1 MIKALF
7 KSILLSLIC
16 FSVIYLLTGCASSK
30 PKTVDEVYEKYGS
43 KAVYERPYS
52 DEEIRYQEQAR
63 QQQEKDNLQKAL
75 EAEQAKNKV
84 LQSQIQKED
93 VKPIKVAPP
102 VRVPAE
108 EVLPEENKVVVP
120 VKEANPAS
128 QDLNF
133 SNPLG
138 E

>member
-1 MIKALF
+1 MTGK
-7 KSILLSLIC
+7 LLIVSLVVSQ
-16 FSVIYLLTGCASSK
+16 FLLACASSK

-43 KAVYERPYS
+43 KPVIERPYS

-63 QQQEKDNLQKAL
+63 QEQEKGNLQKAL
-75 EAEQAKNKV
+75 EVEKEKNRV
-84 LQSQIQKED
+84 LQAEIQKEE
-93 VKPIKVAPP
+93 VKPIRVAPSRSPAVVEPGTEEEIPAAP
-102 VRVPAE
+102 VSEP
-108 EVLPEENKVVVP
+108 
-120 VKEANPAS
+120 NPAS